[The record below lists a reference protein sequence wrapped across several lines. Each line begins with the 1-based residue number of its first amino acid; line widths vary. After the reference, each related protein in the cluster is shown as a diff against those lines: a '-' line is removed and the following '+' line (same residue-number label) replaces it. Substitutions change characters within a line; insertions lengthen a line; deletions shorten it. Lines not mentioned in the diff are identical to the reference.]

1 MLFMQQLPGYK
12 IYGTKGCF
20 IKNRSD
26 IQEADLMAGKIPNT
40 KDWGKEAPENF
51 GTLTTDNNGAIST
64 KIIPSL
70 QGNYGLFYEQMAD
83 AILNQAPV
91 PVTAIEGAHIIQ
103 MLEAARESSLTK
115 KVIVLQ

>member
-1 MLFMQQLPGYK
+1 
-12 IYGTKGCF
+12 
-20 IKNRSD
+20 
-26 IQEADLMAGKIPNT
+26 MAGKIPNT

>member
-1 MLFMQQLPGYK
+1 
-12 IYGTKGCF
+12 
-20 IKNRSD
+20 
-26 IQEADLMAGKIPNT
+26 
-40 KDWGKEAPENF
+40 
-51 GTLTTDNNGAIST
+51 
-64 KIIPSL
+64 
-70 QGNYGLFYEQMAD
+70 MAD